1 MSLEIT
7 PSDDSGRAAIL
18 ALARDPALESEY
30 DAFAEPDFLDRKLGD
45 PYCDRAATLIAREDG
60 EPVGFS
66 IVYVLPRSEGGAWA
80 AVRIGVA
87 GRRQR
92 QGIGTALYTAARR
105 ALEDR
110 AIPGGLREIIIATWR
125 PNPAAEAF
133 AARHGF
139 QHVRC
144 FWRMDRATATCPE
157 PVWPA
162 GVTLRTFDGSEAAL
176 VDWNGAYNSSFAQHY
191 HFVPSSLDHA
201 RHISS
206 TPQFL
211 RDGLGL
217 AYRGGRCVGFCR
229 NEYVGKEGEIGV
241 LGVVPEAR
249 GIGLGRALLR
259 WGTRFFGARGEANV
273 TLRVDGE
280 NESALALYRGEGFE
294 VTRTRDMWSLVPP
307 SAAADALSAR
317 ETRSAAGTTR

>member
-7 PSDDSGRAAIL
+7 PSDDAGRDDIL
-18 ALARDPALESEY
+18 TLARDPALEREY
-30 DAFAEPDFLDRKLGD
+30 DAFAEPGYLDRKLGD
-45 PYCDRAATLIAREDG
+45 PYCDRDATLIARVNG

-66 IVYVLPRSEGGAWA
+66 LVYVLPRTEGGAWA

-87 GRRQR
+87 GRHQR
-92 QGIGTALYTAARR
+92 QGIGTALYGAARR
-105 ALEDR
+105 ALEAR
-110 AIPGGLREIIIATWR
+110 AIPGGLQEIIMSTWR

-133 AARHGF
+133 IARHGF
-139 QHVRC
+139 HHARC
-144 FWRMDRATATCPE
+144 FWKMDRATAGCPE

-162 GVTLRTFDGSEAAL
+162 GVTLRVFDGSEAAIA
-176 VDWNGAYNSSFAQHY
+176 DWNGAYNSSFAQHY

-201 RHISS
+201 RHLASS
-206 TPQFL
+206 PHFL

-217 AYRGGRCVGFCR
+217 AFRDGRCVGFCR
-229 NEYVGKEGEIGV
+229 NEYAGKEGEIGV

-259 WGTRFFGARGEANV
+259 WGTRYFGARGEANV

-280 NESALALYRGEGFE
+280 NESALALYRGEGFA
-294 VTRTRDMWSLVPP
+294 VTRTRDLWSMVV
-307 SAAADALSAR
+307 AAADPLSAR

>member
-7 PSDDSGRAAIL
+7 PADDAGRDAIL
-18 ALARDPALESEY
+18 ALARDPALELEF
-30 DAFAEPDFLDRKLGD
+30 DALAEPNFLDRKLGD

-60 EPVGFS
+60 EPVGCS
-66 IVYVLPRSEGGAWA
+66 IAYVLPRTEGGAWA
-80 AVRIGVA
+80 AARIGVA

-92 QGIGTALYTAARR
+92 RGIGTALYNAVRR
-105 ALEDR
+105 ALEAR
-110 AIPGGLREIIIATWR
+110 AIPGGLQEIIMNTWR

-133 AARHGF
+133 LARHGF
-139 QHVRC
+139 HHARC
-144 FWRMDRATATCPE
+144 FWKMDRATMGCPE

-162 GVTLRTFDGSEAAL
+162 GVALRDFDGSEAMIA
-176 VDWNGAYNSSFAQHY
+176 DWNDAYNSSFAQHY

-201 RHISS
+201 RHLATS
-206 TPQFL
+206 PHFL

-217 AYRGGRCVGFCR
+217 AYRDGLCVGFCR

-249 GIGLGRALLR
+249 DIGLGRALLR
-259 WGTRFFGARGEANV
+259 WGTRYFGARGEAHV

-280 NESALALYRGEGFE
+280 NESALALYRSEGFA
-294 VTRTRDMWSLVPP
+294 VTRTRDLWALVLP
-307 SAAADALSAR
+307 SAPADALSAR